1 MILGYVTYTY
11 FLRDGCIALF
21 AKASVLFRSASIPP
35 RPGLF
40 TIPTPSNQSLS
51 TLPPCRVRTRTDKLD
66 STCCYDWCCGLVC
79 ADFAEVLKTL
89 AYPLAKTCV
98 YDHSC
103 KYLFTPFQCVRAG
116 RVLPIILRLIN

>member
-40 TIPTPSNQSLS
+40 AILIPSNQSLN
-51 TLPPCRVRTRTDKLD
+51 TLPPCRVRARELT
-66 STCCYDWCCGLVC
+66 S
-79 ADFAEVLKTL
+79 L
-89 AYPLAKTCV
+89 A
-98 YDHSC
+98 
-103 KYLFTPFQCVRAG
+103 VRVVMIDVANG
-116 RVLPIILRLIN
+116 FCWNSQNSNLSIG

>member
-40 TIPTPSNQSLS
+40 AILIPSNQSLN
-51 TLPPCRVRTRTDKLD
+51 TLPPCRVRARELTSLAVRVVMIGVAGWFVQTL
-66 STCCYDWCCGLVC
+66 
-79 ADFAEVLKTL
+79 LKTL
-89 AYPLAKTCV
+89 TSLLAKICV
-98 YDHSC
+98 YHHNNC
-103 KYLFTPFQCVRAG
+103 KYLFTTAHRVRTMQ
-116 RVLPIILRLIN
+116 VLPAVLRLMV